1 MVTATIV
8 VMGVVGL
15 LVGLG
20 VFVLAAPGRRK
31 SGGAKKCGVSG
42 CGGKNRADAEF
53 CARCGAKLG

>member
-31 SGGAKKCGVSG
+31 PGGDQKCGASG
-42 CGGKNRADAEF
+42 CGYKNRGDAEF
-53 CARCGAKLG
+53 CSRCGTRLR